1 MSVGDL
7 FIGLCAT
14 PLIVFGACLWP
25 PEVVPKE
32 ADIGGLAR
40 TIGAGT
46 STLVVVVMV
55 GTTATSVSVP
65 GYIYPFK
72 AEVFN
77 TFIAMEAFKNMIFRT

>member
-46 STLVVVVMV
+46 SIVPDNNPPQGYHCIESIIMLVDGKCNPSDPTQIVRV
-55 GTTATSVSVP
+55 
-65 GYIYPFK
+65 
-72 AEVFN
+72 
-77 TFIAMEAFKNMIFRT
+77 

>member
-14 PLIVFGACLWP
+14 LLIVFGACLWP
-25 PEVVPKE
+25 PEVVPEE

-46 STLVVVVMV
+46 SNSQMALGVQ
-55 GTTATSVSVP
+55 
-65 GYIYPFK
+65 
-72 AEVFN
+72 N
-77 TFIAMEAFKNMIFRT
+77 